1 MGDIRTSRREDCAR
15 AVYSHLHMDELKR
28 QAASFF
34 LTFTLNYNYR
44 LTGGCLHTKGPCG
57 LRSAP
62 ALVASHEAAM
72 WSQSQNV
79 GTRASRSPCLAHGLC
94 GRGSL
99 LSHPGL
105 DSRHP
110 HRYRDAGCP
119 VTTRGL
125 PVPPLLGV
133 PDPPSSGA
141 PGSSSSVLHLYNFAI
156 LRTLDK

>member
-44 LTGGCLHTKGPCG
+44 LMGGCLHTKGPCG

-99 LSHPGL
+99 LSHPRPGFSSPPPL
-105 DSRHP
+105 WGCRLSRHHQGP
-110 HRYRDAGCP
+110 PCATPARC
-119 VTTRGL
+119 TRPSILRG
-125 PVPPLLGV
+125 PWQLLIC
-133 PDPPSSGA
+133 
-141 PGSSSSVLHLYNFAI
+141 SSSL
-156 LRTLDK
+156 